1 MKRALLIITIS
12 VITSCNKKIQNTC
25 KIPNSLKN
33 KITDVLNNKID
44 SEEGFYDINNYLFAK
59 EAEKKYHKTD
69 SLKNIKSCDLYT
81 KSLESFFQ
89 SKDVYKRALSYRL
102 IGFMKDSLYNNKLIK
117 RLSEGEKTIL
127 KQWNIIA
134 LMNNK
139 VPNTSDLIFEQFI
152 NDTSLPIQILGG
164 IFVKYDDVAV
174 KQTCWK
180 NIDSKNKKAQILS
193 IQFLASY
200 GRDEKLLQ
208 KIREFT
214 VKWEEDYQGYLLSAL
229 SMQNEGNIKE
239 LVVPYENTKND
250 RLRNQIISTLENS
263 PTSEDQLYA
272 EKLKKL
278 NTAKPKLP

>member
-59 EAEKKYHKTD
+59 DAEKKYHKTD

-89 SKDVYKRALSYRL
+89 SEDVYKRALSYRL

-239 LVVPYENTKND
+239 LVVPYENTKNE

-278 NTAKPKLP
+278 NTVKPKLH

>member
-139 VPNTSDLIFEQFI
+139 VPNTSDLIFEQFV

>member
-89 SKDVYKRALSYRL
+89 SEDVYKRALSYRL

-117 RLSEGEKTIL
+117 RLSEDEKTIL

-139 VPNTSDLIFEQFI
+139 VPNTSDLIFEQFV

-278 NTAKPKLP
+278 NTAKPKLH

>member
-81 KSLESFFQ
+81 KSLDSFFQ
-89 SKDVYKRALSYRL
+89 SEDVYKRALSYRL

-139 VPNTSDLIFEQFI
+139 VPNTSDLIFEQFV

-200 GRDEKLLQ
+200 GRDKKLLQ

-278 NTAKPKLP
+278 NTAQPKLP

>member
-69 SLKNIKSCDLYT
+69 SLKNIKSCDLYA

-89 SKDVYKRALSYRL
+89 SENVYKRALSYRL

-134 LMNNK
+134 LMDNK
-139 VPNTSDLIFEQFI
+139 VPNTSDLIFEQFV

-278 NTAKPKLP
+278 NTAKPK

>member
-229 SMQNEGNIKE
+229 SIQNEGNIKE

>member
-59 EAEKKYHKTD
+59 EAEKMYHKTD

-81 KSLESFFQ
+81 KSLDSFFQ
-89 SKDVYKRALSYRL
+89 SEDVYKRALSYRL

-117 RLSEGEKTIL
+117 RLSEDEKTIL

-139 VPNTSDLIFEQFI
+139 VPNTSDLIFEQFV

-278 NTAKPKLP
+278 NTAQPKLP